1 MKHVTPTTKKT
12 PPKVHMGSGVLPP
25 RIAKALPKVGM
36 GSGVA
41 PPRISKHIRLGSK

>member
-1 MKHVTPTTKKT
+1 MKQVTPTTKKT
-12 PPKVHMGSGVLPP
+12 PPKVHMGSGTLPP

-41 PPRISKHIRLGSK
+41 PPRISKHIRLGSR